1 MTVECLK
8 SSMLRIERYFGK
20 ELSTDERTAR
30 AEVYAAALK
39 EIPDDVVSAALVK
52 ALTVC
57 RYQNQLLVD
66 WCAEIRKI
74 QERPLE
80 RRCCGRTEN
89 RSKPL
94 LYAHRW
100 PDYG

>member
-52 ALTVC
+52 ALTV
-57 RYQNQLLVD
+57 
-66 WCAEIRKI
+66 
-74 QERPLE
+74 
-80 RRCCGRTEN
+80 
-89 RSKPL
+89 
-94 LYAHRW
+94 
-100 PDYG
+100 